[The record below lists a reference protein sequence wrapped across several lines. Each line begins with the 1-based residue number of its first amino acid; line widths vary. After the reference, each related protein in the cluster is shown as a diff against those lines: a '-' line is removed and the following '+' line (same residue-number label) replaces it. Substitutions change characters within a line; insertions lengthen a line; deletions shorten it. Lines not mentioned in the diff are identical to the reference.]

1 MLLSEMVKPSN
12 CIAEGPG
19 IADVFPGQSGE
30 AGCDCKVSSCK
41 SPSLPA
47 PKKVLTAKRRDGSV
61 HGLDKHTFAID
72 LALPLT
78 GPSCFICLPLFPL
91 SRGMNRQETYLI
103 TSLTI
108 EQDPTQFNYFC
119 RIFCDVDAMFV
130 ACRRNMDDDVS
141 IELGDW
147 SGWGRHAGLARD
159 FGTDDQVS
167 LR

>member
-1 MLLSEMVKPSN
+1 MLLSEMVEPSN

-30 AGCDCKVSSCK
+30 AG
-41 SPSLPA
+41 
-47 PKKVLTAKRRDGSV
+47 AKRRDGSV
-61 HGLDKHTFAID
+61 HGLDKHTFAVD
-72 LALPLT
+72 LV
-78 GPSCFICLPLFPL
+78 
-91 SRGMNRQETYLI
+91 
-103 TSLTI
+103 TSLTV

-119 RIFCDVDAMFV
+119 RIFCDIDAVFV

-147 SGWGRHAGLARD
+147 SGRGRHAGLARN